1 MPGETWEWTVAE
13 HPDPDLVL
21 DLALGH
27 LAGPQRDAVASHLG
41 DCAACRADFDDLSAA
56 VESTLAAVPRTEPRP
71 GFAASV
77 LDRLDPPVPAALPGR
92 PQGGRPGRGRPGM
105 PAWVGVA
112 AAAVVG
118 LGVGTV
124 GTLALRD
131 GLDGAPGTEVPAAQ
145 PLAASGSALTT
156 ADGTVVGTVSRSY
169 GEAGPMLVVDITGG
183 EPGRSYLCRLR
194 MADGATEDVGRWT
207 LSPARPNS
215 WVVADPGAEAVELV
229 SDSGNVW
236 SSASL

>member
-1 MPGETWEWTVAE
+1 MAE
-13 HPDPDLVL
+13 HPHPDLVL

-27 LAGPQRDAVASHLG
+27 LAAPERDALAGHLSG
-41 DCAACRADFDDLSAA
+41 CPACRAELDELSAA

-77 LDRLDPPVPAALPGR
+77 LDRLDPPVSTQPPRAPEQGR
-92 PQGGRPGRGRPGM
+92 PERPRV

-112 AAAVVG
+112 AAAVLG

-124 GTLALRD
+124 GTLALGD
-131 GLDGAPGTEVPAAQ
+131 GLGGAPGTEVPAAQ
-145 PLAASGSALTT
+145 PLATNGSVLTT
-156 ADGTVVGTVSRSY
+156 ADGTAVGTVSRSY

-183 EPGRSYLCRLR
+183 KPGRSYLCRLR

-207 LSPARPNS
+207 LSPERPNS
-215 WVVADPGAEAVELV
+215 WVVVDPGAEVLELV
-229 SDSGNVW
+229 SESGNVW